1 MASWWASSD
10 NEEVFQNG
18 EALIPPQIVRA
29 VAGVDGLAGG
39 VKSEKDLSKSSSF
52 LANA

>member
-1 MASWWASSD
+1 MAPWWASRD
-10 NEEVFQNG
+10 NEEVFQSG
-18 EALIPPQIVRA
+18 LDSAADA